1 MAHWLQFFKSF
12 TVKCHIRTTA
22 TETEAL
28 VLPVREFGTVCHVA
42 CEHLTSATDILK
54 HY

>member
-1 MAHWLQFFKSF
+1 MLLKLLIYCIYVQ
-12 TVKCHIRTTA
+12 TQT
-22 TETEAL
+22 
-28 VLPVREFGTVCHVA
+28 LPVREFGTVCHVA